1 MTMPRKWIAVLA
13 AAVAAGGL
21 ALAATSVLGGSPQP
35 RPDYAQVDAKLDN
48 AKPSFARALAR
59 KGTKPKAIY
68 LTGQGTV
75 DTSPPPQGTG
85 PYIDFTLSAKS
96 CKRVVDGGIQTDNV
110 DVYQQGT
117 YIAGRGEY
125 HVLMGLDD
133 GAVATP
139 VTFNYS
145 SHLICLKGIK

>member
-35 RPDYAQVDAKLDN
+35 RPAYAQVDAKLDN

-85 PYIDFTLSAKS
+85 PYIDFTLSARAAS
-96 CKRVVDGGIQTDNV
+96 GSSTVGSRPT
-110 DVYQQGT
+110 T
-117 YIAGRGEY
+117 STSTSRAPTSP
-125 HVLMGLDD
+125 
-133 GAVATP
+133 GAAST
-139 VTFNYS
+139 TS
-145 SHLICLKGIK
+145 